1 MFFTRKV
8 DEAPRVTV
16 TSRVT
21 ERLRQRLDEHA
32 ARSGCKRS
40 ALISDLLETALDFE
54 EKLEPF
60 RPAIERLMREERL
73 SAAEAVVKL
82 LWMDVELNPR
92 LEQPSSSART

>member
-1 MFFTRKV
+1 MFFTPKV
-8 DEAPRVTV
+8 DESPRVTV

-21 ERLRQRLDEHA
+21 EQLRQRIDDRA
-32 ARSGCKRS
+32 ARSGRNRS
-40 ALISDLLETALDFE
+40 ALIADLLEVALEFE

-73 SAAEAVVKL
+73 SAAEAVAKL

-92 LEQPSSSART
+92 PEQHPRY